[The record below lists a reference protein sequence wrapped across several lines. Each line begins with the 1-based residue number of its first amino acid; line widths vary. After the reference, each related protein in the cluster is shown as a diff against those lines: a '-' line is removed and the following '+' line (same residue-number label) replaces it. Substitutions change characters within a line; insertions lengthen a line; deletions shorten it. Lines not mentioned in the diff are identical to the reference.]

1 MRESEVLQRLS
12 EELKHVLK
20 MEFEY
25 KDYAIRPKLASNER
39 DFLYRDRVA
48 AILKSEEKPLPEL
61 KKAWYEDEV
70 SRCIKSIFFNMD
82 RREDGKVGTIYVES
96 ELILYRRHR
105 GISHMLWKKRD
116 ETYDYHSFLSTSPSF
131 RLWTEK
137 LKSEPSIRFLKAAA
151 DLAGKVADETEVD
164 LALVKDILGVNDA
177 VLPMF
182 FVASCDLPYSA
193 EETVNEVMRM
203 VEAVKQVWMKW
214 LETRDRLCEEL
225 GMSDEIF
232 AVRDAIENAFNL
244 PLWSVN
250 VRPGK
255 RGAEVFLDPSF
266 LESRRKAPYELS
278 PGLIW
283 NPPAPWF
290 QVEFDEASPEKPV
303 YVYSPPTDLGCFM
316 EEIIIIDK
324 GGGKKQSLE
333 EVPGASEARNEL
345 LKRMKERNAKPL
357 EYLTDRKRLREIET
371 ISPLLARKMEELIRF
386 LEESREKL
394 GEVVLYPIDYADSPL
409 SVWTINPEKYTCN
422 EYVYIIATI
431 GFSLRLKFHRSKDD
445 YRIIKECP
453 QWILQC
459 LKTCDQVSKIFREFW
474 Q

>member
-1 MRESEVLQRLS
+1 MRESEVLQRLG

-25 KDYAIRPKLASNER
+25 KDYAIRPKLAPNER
-39 DFLYRDRVA
+39 DSLYRDRVA
-48 AILKSEEKPLPEL
+48 AILKSEEKPLPKL
-61 KKAWYEDEV
+61 KKVWYEDDV
-70 SRCIKSIFFNMD
+70 SRFIESISFNMD
-82 RREDGKVGTIYVES
+82 RREDGKVGTMYVES

-116 ETYDYHSFLSTSPSF
+116 ETYDYHSFPSTSPSF

-137 LKSEPSIRFLKAAA
+137 LEKEGEPSIRFLKAAA
-151 DLAGKVADETEVD
+151 DLAEKVADETRVD
-164 LALVKDILGVNDA
+164 LALVKDILGIDDT

-193 EETVNEVMRM
+193 EETANEIMRM
-203 VEAVKQVWMKW
+203 VKAVKQVWMKW

-232 AVRDAIENAFNL
+232 AVRDVIENAFNL
-244 PLWSVN
+244 PLWTVN

-255 RGAEVFLDPSF
+255 RGAEVFIDPGF

-283 NPPAPWF
+283 NPLVPWL

-303 YVYSPPTDLGCFM
+303 YVYSPPTGLGCFM

-324 GGGKKQSLE
+324 GGEKSQSLE
-333 EVPGASEARNEL
+333 EIPGASEASYEL
-345 LKRMKERNAKPL
+345 LKRMKELNANPL

-386 LEESREKL
+386 LEESREKF
-394 GEVVLYPIDYADSPL
+394 GEVVLYPIDHADSPL

-422 EYVYIIATI
+422 KYVHTIATI
-431 GFSLRLKFHRSKDD
+431 DFSLRLKFHRPKD

-459 LKTCDQVSKIFREFW
+459 LETYEQVGKIFQEF
-474 Q
+474 